1 MILLPYSSPG
11 AVPVGLPRLTG
22 HSLLIDFS
30 RSDVLDFSGSGNNLT
45 RNGSAAVLG
54 HRGGRQVKLVTG
66 RAASSVGL
74 RGSTTAII
82 PDTGFVTIWA
92 WYYPVDFAV
101 ERVIAGRGQD
111 GSGNGWSVILSAQT
125 NGGVSTSLVT
135 ANPGAAQFSA
145 SLPAGTLK
153 LHRWNFIAL
162 AMQNQY
168 GAEPSYITAYAN
180 GGKASKVRTGLTGW
194 SQLRTSTVGFFID
207 DGLAAGTT
215 FGGESGIGVVGV
227 ESNASLTEAQTYD
240 RLYEIERITAPY
252 FLRAQDAALY
262 DPASEQVFSGTG
274 SASIQKL
281 TASGAGV
288 RGVTGTAS
296 ATLRSLSASGSGV
309 RVQSGTATAT
319 LRALSASGVGTHG
332 YACAGLATLR
342 PISVTAS
349 GVHGV
354 TGAVSATLRA
364 ITAAAAGDF
373 TFVGSIE
380 GDGVATL
387 HALTARGV
395 GEHDPGTT
403 DVGGY
408 AHPFPAR
415 PGQGISRGVADD
427 RDLLE
432 MLPIV
437 IGVLHHAGR

>member
-1 MILLPYSSPG
+1 MILLPYNDSAAAP
-11 AVPVGLPRLTG
+11 AGLPKISG

-30 RSDVLDFSGSGNNLT
+30 QSDVLDLSGSGNNLT
-45 RNGSAAVLG
+45 RNGSAPRLRNV
-54 HRGGRQVKLVTG
+54 GGRRAKGVTSS
-66 RAASSVGL
+66 AANDGL

-92 WYYPVDFAV
+92 WYYPVDFKQ
-101 ERVIAGRGQD
+101 ERVVAGRGQD
-111 GSGNGWSVILSAQT
+111 GSGNGWSVILSVLT
-125 NGGVSTSLVT
+125 NGGVNTSLVT

-145 SLPAGTLK
+145 SLPAGTVK
-153 LHRWNFIAL
+153 LHQWNFIAL
-162 AMQNQY
+162 VMQNQY
-168 GAEPSYITAYAN
+168 GAEPSFITAYAN

-207 DGLAAGTT
+207 DGLSAGTT
-215 FGGESGIGVVGV
+215 FSGNSGIGALGV
-227 ESNASLTEAQTYD
+227 ESNASLTEAQAYD
-240 RLYEIERITAPY
+240 RLYEIERVTSPY
-252 FLRAQDAALY
+252 FLRALDGALY
-262 DPASEQVFSGTG
+262 DPSDQQVFSGTG
-274 SASIQKL
+274 SASIQKI
-281 TASGAGV
+281 TAAGSGQ
-288 RGVTGTAS
+288 RGVSGSAS
-296 ATLRSLSASGSGV
+296 ATLRPLSASGSGV
-309 RVQSGTATAT
+309 RGQTGAAAAT
-319 LRALSASGVGTHG
+319 LPALSASGVGTHG

-364 ITAAAAGDF
+364 ISAAAAGDF

-380 GDGVATL
+380 GVGIATL

-403 DVGGY
+403 DVGGF
-408 AHPFPAR
+408 ARPFPGR
-415 PGQGISRGVADD
+415 PGQGISRAIADD

-437 IGVLHHAGR
+437 IGVMNHAGR

>member
-1 MILLPYSSPG
+1 MILLPNNDP
-11 AVPVGLPRLTG
+11 AAAPVGLPKISG

-30 RSDVLDFSGSGNNLT
+30 RSDVLDQSGSGNNLT

-54 HRGGRQVKLVTG
+54 TVGGRQVKTVAG
-66 RAASSVGL
+66 SAASGAGL

-82 PDTGFVTIWA
+82 PNAGFVTVWA
-92 WYYPVDFAV
+92 WIYLTDYGV
-101 ERVIAGRGQD
+101 RRIAGRGQD
-111 GSGNGWSVILSAQT
+111 GSGNGWGLNLETS
-125 NGGVSTSLVT
+125 GGGLIASIVT
-135 ANPGAAQFSA
+135 ANPGAAQFTA
-145 SLPAGTLK
+145 EIPNGTLP
-153 LHRWNFIAL
+153 LRRWCFVAGIS
-162 AMQNQY
+162 QNQY
-168 GAEPSYITAYAN
+168 GAEPSHISAYAD
-180 GGKASKVRTGLTGW
+180 GGKPRSARTGLGGW
-194 SQLRTSTVGFFID
+194 SELRTSTVGFWID
-207 DGLAAGTT
+207 DGPGSGSTYTT
-215 FGGESGIGVVGV
+215 QSGIGAVGV
-227 ESNASLTEAQTYD
+227 ESNASLTEAQAWT
-240 RLYEIERITAPY
+240 RLGEIQRLTAP
-252 FLRAQDAALY
+252 FFIRAQDAALY
-262 DPASEQVFSGTG
+262 DPSDQQVFSGTG

-281 TASGAGV
+281 AASGAGV

-387 HALTARGV
+387 RALTARGV
-395 GEHDPGTT
+395 GEHDPGTI
-403 DVGGY
+403 DVGGI
-408 AHPFPAR
+408 ARPFPAR
-415 PGQGISRGVADD
+415 PGQGISRGIADD

-437 IGVLHHAGR
+437 IGVMNHAGR